1 MTSNIIKQFENA
13 LDRTGISKVT
23 LAQEIH
29 ISQSAMSNWS
39 ARGSIPE
46 LMLIRAAKVIGD
58 YRFKLEAGLALV
70 GLKIVEDKSI
80 DDTPQA
86 RYFSTEKEA
95 DDRKRLDNQILLVL
109 SKKPGARTMDDREA
123 VERYAKELTEQI
135 GSEQS
140 YLAAILEDWDLEGA

>member
-46 LMLIRAAKVIGD
+46 LMLIRVAKVIGE

-80 DDTPQA
+80 EDTPQA
-86 RYFSTEKEA
+86 HYFSTEKEA

-109 SKKPGARTMDDREA
+109 SKRRGARTMDDREA
-123 VERYAKELTEQI
+123 VERYVKELSEQI